1 MPRVAAEWFGRARD
15 GERRTAGGTS
25 RRCLTRARGQ
35 SHVYRMGK
43 QAISVTLEADNLT
56 WLRGRARAATRS
68 VSETLD
74 RLIVSAR
81 KGGAPG
87 EARSVAG
94 TISIAPGDPELVTAD
109 AALRSVFARS
119 VGRAA
124 SARRRKAKVPGPQR
138 PRG

>member
-1 MPRVAAEWFGRARD
+1 MP
-15 GERRTAGGTS
+15 
-25 RRCLTRARGQ
+25 
-35 SHVYRMGK
+35 K

-81 KGGAPG
+81 KGGVPG
-87 EARSVAG
+87 ETRSIVG
-94 TISIAPGDPELVTAD
+94 TVSIAADDPELVTAD
-109 AALRSVFARS
+109 HAVRAVVASSLAL
-119 VGRAA
+119 AA
-124 SARRRKAKVPGPQR
+124 SIRRRKAKPEPPRR